1 MLAQRLAVAAVGLP
15 LLALLLLAPERAFA
29 TIVTL
34 LLAFAA
40 YEFVRAA
47 APGGGV
53 VAIAGALVTAS
64 LVRTFSREGLDLPLA
79 LTLPALAWMLT
90 FVLWRGI
97 GHARL
102 LPVAWWITGVLY
114 VGVLGAHL
122 LLLRDLDDGQRWLLF
137 LLAVTF
143 ATDTGAYAVGR
154 LIGRHRLAP
163 AISPGKTWE
172 GAGGGLAAGAAAAV
186 IAPLLLDV
194 GTDAPGPVLLA
205 LALPV
210 AAMLGDLLESGLKRR
225 MGVKDISKLLP
236 GHGGLLDRL
245 DSLLLV
251 GPCLY
256 WILRWLQT

>member
-1 MLAQRLAVAAVGLP
+1 MLAQRLAVAAAGLP
-15 LLALLLLAPERAFA
+15 LLALLLIAPERAFA
-29 TIVTL
+29 AIVTL
-34 LLAFAA
+34 LLAVAA
-40 YEFVRAA
+40 FEFVRAA
-47 APGGGV
+47 APGAGIAA
-53 VAIAGALVTAS
+53 AIAAAAATALLIALARGVEEFPLAAM
-64 LVRTFSREGLDLPLA
+64 LLPLA
-79 LTLPALAWMLT
+79 AALAL
-90 FVLWRGI
+90 VLWRG
-97 GHARL
+97 GSLGRPAA
-102 LPVAWWITGVLY
+102 AWWVAGVLY
-114 VGVLGAHL
+114 LGVLGAHL

-137 LLAVTF
+137 MLAVTF
-143 ATDTGAYAVGR
+143 ATDTGAYAIGR
-154 LIGRHRLAP
+154 LTGRHRLAP

-172 GAGGGLAAGAAAAV
+172 GAAGGLAAGAAAAV

-194 GTDAPGPVLLA
+194 GTDAPGPALLA

-225 MGVKDISKLLP
+225 MGVKDISNLLP